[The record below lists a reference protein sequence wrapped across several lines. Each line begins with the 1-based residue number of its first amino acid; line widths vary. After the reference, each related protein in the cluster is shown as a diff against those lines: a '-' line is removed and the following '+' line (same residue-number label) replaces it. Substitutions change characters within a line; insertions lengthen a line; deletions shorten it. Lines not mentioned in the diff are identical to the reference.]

1 MKGER
6 GEPGP
11 SGPRVSDS
19 RCLFLLFHQTQI
31 GLTLTTTCF
40 YVQGLDGQQG
50 ITGSQGLVGLPG
62 AKGEKVRRSS
72 SSSMNV
78 FNVSFLCLNKYLT
91 KVLICVCRG
100 DQESLDLM

>member
-19 RCLFLLFHQTQI
+19 RCLFSLFHQTQI

>member
-19 RCLFLLFHQTQI
+19 RCLFSLFHQTQI

-72 SSSMNV
+72 SSSFMCLMCL
-78 FNVSFLCLNKYLT
+78 FLCLNKYLT
-91 KVLICVCRG
+91 KVLLHVCRE

>member
-11 SGPRVSDS
+11 SGPRVSDN
-19 RCLFLLFHQTQI
+19 RCLFSLFHQTQI